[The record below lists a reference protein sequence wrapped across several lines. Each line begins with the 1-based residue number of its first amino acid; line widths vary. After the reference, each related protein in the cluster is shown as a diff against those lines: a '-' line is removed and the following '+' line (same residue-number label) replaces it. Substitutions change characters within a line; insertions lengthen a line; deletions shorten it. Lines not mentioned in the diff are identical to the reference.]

1 MAAYKSKQFFHIE
14 ALIMNGHFHQAI
26 RVLIPELQN
35 DPENPSWFL
44 QALVAA
50 SEGCRP
56 DLVNWLAGR
65 RHKFRNR
72 MDILLISRA
81 LTPGIRVE
89 KSIKL
94 LSHAIDLFPENA
106 HLYYL
111 RAKRLRD
118 MEQWRFAV
126 NDFCNVLSINP
137 GYMIAYL
144 PRASCYFELKLY
156 LLAKEDYAEVLKS
169 TTCNHRDVYNLISQC
184 NQEYRKRE
192 KRLIKFYSSY
202 MESEDSRRN
211 NLPKKWQGNIR

>member
-1 MAAYKSKQFFHIE
+1 MAAYKNNLFFHIE

-26 RVLIPELQN
+26 RTLIPELQN

-65 RHKFRNR
+65 RHKFRTR
-72 MDILLISRA
+72 LDIVLISRA
-81 LTPGIRVE
+81 LTPGVRVE

-94 LSHAIDLFPENA
+94 LSQAIDLFPENA

-111 RAKRLRD
+111 RAKRLRAMD
-118 MEQWRFAV
+118 RWQLAV
-126 NDFCNVLSINP
+126 NDLCNVLSMNP

-156 LLAKEDYAEVLKS
+156 LMAIADYSEVLNS
-169 TTCNHRDVYNLISQC
+169 TTCNHSDVYNLINQC
-184 NQEYRKRE
+184 NQEYKKRE
-192 KRLIKFYSSY
+192 KRLIKLYGKY
-202 MESEDSRRN
+202 MQSEDPLLNNFQKRR
-211 NLPKKWQGNIR
+211 